1 MKLFRNIKKE
11 MNLSDK
17 EYENSVILGPENTS
31 IGNSISLGIK
41 NSNDNMNGNSNHFT
55 HKIKCAIKSISK
67 KVILDSITKLDPRY
81 LAKNNPVMFTV
92 EIGFIIVLLIAFL
105 PSNISIEFVN
115 QSRVLYFQTAIILI
129 LTVWFATFSESL
141 SEAQAKARVDSLR
154 SLEKEV
160 SAHKIINNEK
170 EVTVTS
176 TSLNPGD
183 EVMVYAGEIIPRDG
197 LVNECKAFVDE
208 SMMTGESNPVFKEE
222 GDHVIGGTRV
232 ASDKLVVEI
241 TSEAGRSFLDEM
253 IGLIQSST
261 RPKTKNEIALS
272 MLLAGLSLI
281 FIMVIGTLLFFTDFL
296 GYKADIATQ
305 VALLVALMPTTIGA
319 LLPAI
324 GVAGITRLGRDSI
337 IAKSGKGIEAAG
349 DCDVLIL
356 DKTGTITEGSR
367 SAVEFIS
374 MNEYTEKDIGQ
385 AAFAA
390 SIHDTTH
397 EGKSIVDLA
406 EEKKFVPPLLEKII
420 PARSLP
426 FSAETKCSGIEFIAS
441 KETILNTEQEEE
453 FRSLA
458 RGILDDGSRGISSTD
473 KPLTADAAVSPSI
486 EEIERDIERAS
497 KSRVHDLL
505 AKLEQTKSE
514 VRILKGAVDMIID
527 FAGPN
532 VNQAELKWKAQE
544 VAKNGATPLAVSI
557 NNEVIGIVVLKD
569 NLKENIKEKLN
580 EVRTTGITTVMITGD
595 NQLTAQVIA
604 KEANVDEVIAE
615 AKPTDKLT
623 RVQQEQL
630 KGHVIGMVGDGT
642 NDAPALAKADVGL
655 AMNSGTAAA
664 KEAANMVDLD
674 SDPSNIMKVVKLGKQ
689 LLMTRGAITTFSIAN
704 DAAKYFAIL
713 PAMFAGT
720 NNPKMQM
727 LNIMHLSSPETAILS
742 TLIFNAI
749 IIPALIPISL
759 RGVKFKAEP
768 PQKTFIRNML
778 IYGLGGAALPFVGI
792 KAIDM
797 LLSVFMK

>member
-1 MKLFRNIKKE
+1 
-11 MNLSDK
+11 
-17 EYENSVILGPENTS
+17 
-31 IGNSISLGIK
+31 
-41 NSNDNMNGNSNHFT
+41 
-55 HKIKCAIKSISK
+55 
-67 KVILDSITKLDPRY
+67 
-81 LAKNNPVMFTV
+81 
-92 EIGFIIVLLIAFL
+92 
-105 PSNISIEFVN
+105 
-115 QSRVLYFQTAIILI
+115 LYFESAILLI

-141 SEAQAKARVDSLR
+141 SEAQARARVDSLR

-160 SAHKIINNEK
+160 SAHKIVNDER

-176 TSLNPGD
+176 TSLKPGD
-183 EVMVYAGEIIPRDG
+183 EVRVNAGEIIPRDG
-197 LVNECKAFVDE
+197 LVNQGKAFVDE
-208 SMMTGESNPVFKEE
+208 SIMTGESNPVYKEK

-241 TSEAGRSFLDEM
+241 TSEAGRSFLDQM
-253 IGLIQSST
+253 VGLIENAT
-261 RPKTKNEIALS
+261 RPKTRNEIALT

-296 GYKADIATQ
+296 GFKADIATQ

-367 SAVEFIS
+367 SAIEFVP
-374 MNEYTEKDIGQ
+374 MNEYTEKDVGQ

-420 PARSLP
+420 PARSLQ
-426 FSAETKCSGIEFIAS
+426 FTAETKCSGIEFIAS
-441 KETILNTEQEEE
+441 KEAILNKEQEEE
-453 FRSLA
+453 FRSFA
-458 RGILDDGSRGISSTD
+458 RSVVDKSISCSNSETRA
-473 KPLTADAAVSPSI
+473 PNPTI
-486 EEIERDIERAS
+486 EDIEKDIEHAS
-497 KSRVHDLL
+497 KGRVHDLL
-505 AKLEQTKSE
+505 LKLEETKSE
-514 VRILKGAVDMIID
+514 IRILKGAVEMIID

-532 VNQAELKWKAQE
+532 VNQAEIKWKAQE
-544 VAKNGATPLAVSI
+544 ISKNGATPLAVSI
-557 NNEVIGIVVLKD
+557 NNEVIGLIALRD
-569 NLKENIKEKLN
+569 NLKENIRERLN
-580 EVRTTGITTVMITGD
+580 EVRATGITTVMITGD
-595 NQLTAQVIA
+595 NRLTAQVIA

-623 RVQQEQL
+623 RVEAEQI

-674 SDPSNIMKVVKLGKQ
+674 S
-689 LLMTRGAITTFSIAN
+689 SI
-704 DAAKYFAIL
+704 
-713 PAMFAGT
+713 
-720 NNPKMQM
+720 
-727 LNIMHLSSPETAILS
+727 
-742 TLIFNAI
+742 
-749 IIPALIPISL
+749 
-759 RGVKFKAEP
+759 
-768 PQKTFIRNML
+768 
-778 IYGLGGAALPFVGI
+778 
-792 KAIDM
+792 
-797 LLSVFMK
+797 

>member
-1 MKLFRNIKKE
+1 MIVMKIFENIKMRMSQANEK
-11 MNLSDK
+11 NKASAILGNDN
-17 EYENSVILGPENTS
+17 NSVT
-31 IGNSISLGIK
+31 IS
-41 NSNDNMNGNSNHFT
+41 NSNSNGNGNNHAG
-55 HKIKCAIKSISK
+55 HKIKSALKSINK
-67 KVILDSITKLDPRY
+67 RVIIDSITKLDPRY

-92 EIGFIIVLLIAFL
+92 EVGFIVVLAIALL
-105 PSNISIEFVN
+105 PANISIEFVN
-115 QSRVLYFQTAIILI
+115 QSNALYFQTAVILI
-129 LTVWFATFSESL
+129 ITVWFATFSEAL
-141 SEAQAKARVDSLR
+141 SEAQARARVDSLR
-154 SLEKEV
+154 NLEKEV
-160 SAHKIINNEK
+160 SAHKIVNDEK

-176 TSLNPGD
+176 TSLKPGD
-183 EVMVYAGEIIPRDG
+183 EVMVYVGEIIPRDG
-197 LVNECKAFVDE
+197 LVNDGKAFVDE

-241 TSEAGRSFLDEM
+241 TSEAGRSFLDQM
-253 IGLIQSST
+253 ISLIQSST

-296 GYKADIATQ
+296 GFKADIATQ

-337 IAKSGKGIEAAG
+337 VAKSGKGIEAAG

-367 SAVEFIS
+367 SAVEFIP

-406 EEKKFVPPLLEKII
+406 EEKKFVPPLLEKVI
-420 PARSLP
+420 PARSIE
-426 FSAETKCSGIEFIAS
+426 FTAETRCSGIEFIAS
-441 KETILNTEQEEE
+441 KEALLNKEQEDE

-458 RGILDDGSRGISSTD
+458 RGILDNDSKSVSSTNER
-473 KPLTADAAVSPSI
+473 KTTAVNPTI
-486 EEIERDIERAS
+486 EEIERDVDRAS
-497 KSRVHDLL
+497 KSRVHDMLI
-505 AKLEQTKSE
+505 KLEQTKSE
-514 VRILKGAVDMIID
+514 VKILKGAIDMIID
-527 FAGPN
+527 LAGPN
-532 VNQAELKWKAQE
+532 VNQAEIKWKAQE
-544 VAKNGATPLAVSI
+544 VSKNGATPLAVSI
-557 NNEVIGIVVLKD
+557 NNEVIGLVVLKD

-580 EVRTTGITTVMITGD
+580 EVRSTGITTVMITGD

-615 AKPTDKLT
+615 AKPTDKLI
-623 RVQQEQL
+623 RVEQEQM

-713 PAMFAGT
+713 PAMFAGS
-720 NNPKMQM
+720 NNPKLQV
-727 LNIMHLSSPETAILS
+727 LNIMHLQSPETAILS

-749 IIPALIPISL
+749 IIPALIPLSL
-759 RGVKFKAEP
+759 RGVKFKPEP

-778 IYGLGGAALPFVGI
+778 IYGLGGAALPFIGI

-797 LLSVFMK
+797 LLSTFMR

>member
-1 MKLFRNIKKE
+1 MNSMVIVRILKNIKKKISF
-11 MNLSDK
+11 NKKGNDISILSNNNND
-17 EYENSVILGPENTS
+17 NNNI
-31 IGNSISLGIK
+31 IGNSENTGSDHAGRKIK
-41 NSNDNMNGNSNHFT
+41 NTLESLNT
-55 HKIKCAIKSISK
+55 

-92 EIGFIIVLLIAFL
+92 EVGFFVVLAIALL
-105 PSNISIEFVN
+105 PANISIEFVN
-115 QSRVLYFQTAIILI
+115 QSKALYFQTAVILI

-141 SEAQAKARVDSLR
+141 SEAQARARVDSLR
-154 SLEKEV
+154 NLEKEV
-160 SAHKIINNEK
+160 SAHKIVNDK
-170 EVTVTS
+170 EVIVTS
-176 TSLNPGD
+176 TSLKPGD
-183 EVMVYAGEIIPRDG
+183 EVKVYAGEIIPRDG
-197 LVNECKAFVDE
+197 LVNDGKAFVDE

-241 TSEAGRSFLDEM
+241 TSEAGRSFLDQM
-253 IGLIQSST
+253 VNLIQNAT

-281 FIMVIGTLLFFTDFL
+281 FIMVVGTLLFFTDFL
-296 GYKADIATQ
+296 GLKADIATQ

-337 IAKSGKGIEAAG
+337 IAKSGRGIEAAG

-367 SAVEFIS
+367 SAVEFIP
-374 MNEYTEKDIGQ
+374 MNEYTEKDVGQ

-420 PARSLP
+420 PARSIQ
-426 FSAETKCSGIEFIAS
+426 FTAETRCSGIEFIAN
-441 KETILNTEQEEE
+441 KEAILNKEQEEE

-458 RGILDDGSRGISSTD
+458 RDIIGSSKATSNSDEAT
-473 KPLTADAAVSPSI
+473 TAVNPSI
-486 EEIERDIERAS
+486 EDIERDVERAS

-505 AKLEQTKSE
+505 IKLEQTKSE
-514 VRILKGAVDMIID
+514 VRILKGAVDMIVD

-532 VNQAELKWKAQE
+532 VNQAEIKWKAQE
-544 VAKNGATPLAVSI
+544 ISKVGATPLAVSI
-557 NNEVIGIVVLKD
+557 NNEVIGLVALKD
-569 NLKENIKEKLN
+569 NLKENIRERLN
-580 EVRTTGITTVMITGD
+580 EVRATGITTVMITGD

-604 KEANVDEVIAE
+604 KEADVDEVIAE
-615 AKPTDKLT
+615 AKPADKLT
-623 RVQQEQL
+623 RVEQEQL

-713 PAMFAGT
+713 PAMFAGS
-720 NNPKMQM
+720 NNPKLQI
-727 LNIMHLSSPETAILS
+727 LNIMHLHSPETAILS

-768 PQKTFIRNML
+768 PQKTFVRNML
-778 IYGLGGAALPFVGI
+778 IYGLGGAALPFIGI

-797 LLSVFMK
+797 ILSVFIGR

>member
-1 MKLFRNIKKE
+1 M
-11 MNLSDK
+11 
-17 EYENSVILGPENTS
+17 
-31 IGNSISLGIK
+31 
-41 NSNDNMNGNSNHFT
+41 
-55 HKIKCAIKSISK
+55 
-67 KVILDSITKLDPRY
+67 
-81 LAKNNPVMFTV
+81 
-92 EIGFIIVLLIAFL
+92 
-105 PSNISIEFVN
+105 
-115 QSRVLYFQTAIILI
+115 I

-141 SEAQAKARVDSLR
+141 SEAQARARVDSLR
-154 SLEKEV
+154 NLEKEV
-160 SAHKIINNEK
+160 SAHKIINDEK
-170 EVTVTS
+170 EVTVIS

-197 LVNECKAFVDE
+197 LVNDGKAFVDE

-241 TSEAGRSFLDEM
+241 TSEAGRSFLDQM
-253 IGLIQSST
+253 VGLIQNAT

-281 FIMVIGTLLFFTDFL
+281 FIMVVGTLLFFTDFL

-324 GVAGITRLGRDSI
+324 GVAGITRLGRDNI
-337 IAKSGKGIEAAG
+337 VAKSGKGIEAAG

-367 SAVEFIS
+367 SAVEFIP

-385 AAFAA
+385 GAFGA

-420 PARSLP
+420 PAR
-426 FSAETKCSGIEFIAS
+426 FIQFTAETRCSGIEFIAS
-441 KETILNTEQEEE
+441 KEAILNKEQEDE

-458 RGILDDGSRGISSTD
+458 RDIIGSYKTTRSSD
-473 KPLTADAAVSPSI
+473 KAETAVNPTI
-486 EEIERDIERAS
+486 EDIERDVAHAS

-505 AKLEQTKSE
+505 IKLEQTKSE

-532 VNQAELKWKAQE
+532 VNQAEIKWKAQE
-544 VAKNGATPLAVSI
+544 ISKDGATPLAVSI
-557 NNEVIGIVVLKD
+557 NNEVIGLVVLKD

-580 EVRTTGITTVMITGD
+580 EVRSTGITTVMITGD

-604 KEANVDEVIAE
+604 KEADVDEVIAE

-623 RVQQEQL
+623 RVEQEQL

-655 AMNSGTAAA
+655 AMNSGTGGA
-664 KEAANMVDLD
+664 KEAANMVDSD

-713 PAMFAGT
+713 PAMFAGS
-720 NNPKMQM
+720 NNPKLQI
-727 LNIMHLSSPETAILS
+727 LNIMHLQSPETAILS

-759 RGVKFKAEP
+759 RGVKFKPEP

-778 IYGLGGAALPFVGI
+778 IYGLGGGCVTIYWHKGN
-792 KAIDM
+792 
-797 LLSVFMK
+797 